1 MTTITLKID
10 KRTKAG
16 KAFMAMSETF
26 FQNVK
31 GFEIVE
37 NNSQKISNDED
48 FYSPQFVAKIRK
60 AEENIK
66 NGETTTL
73 NPNDIWGSLGL
84 K

>member
-26 FQNVK
+26 FQNVE
-31 GFEIVE
+31 GIEIVE

-48 FYSPQFVAKIRK
+48 FYSPEFVAKIRQ

-73 NPNDIWGSLGL
+73 NPDDIWGSLGL